1 MILDVHTHAFPDF
14 LAPKAM
20 EILSAPLGEW
30 KPVRDGT
37 LDSLQA
43 SMTEA
48 GVQQVFVANIATRPE
63 QGPAILKW
71 SQQIASD
78 RIVPLGSVHPQSPTW
93 PEELEGIAEA
103 GLPGIKLHAQFQR
116 FVVDADEMFPL
127 YAKAAQLGLFILFH
141 AGFDIAFPGD
151 ESSAPRR
158 LARVRHHVQDL
169 VMIAAHVGG
178 WQAWDE
184 VVDYLVGTDVY
195 LDTSYI
201 DQLSPEQL
209 ERILCRHSHDRI
221 LFGSDSPW
229 LSQKRCLKLV
239 RALPLA
245 LSDVERILGQNA
257 LGLHPSLLQ
266 RRATQIAKADES
278 CFLG

>member
-1 MILDVHTHAFPDF
+1 MIVDVHTHAFPDS

-20 EILSAPLGEW
+20 QVLSAPLGEW
-30 KPVRDGT
+30 KPARDGT
-37 LDSLQA
+37 LSSLQA

-48 GVQQVFVANIATRPE
+48 GVQRVFVANIATRPE
-63 QGPAILKW
+63 QAAAILDW

-78 RIVPLGSVHPQSPTW
+78 HIVPLGSVHPLSPTW
-93 PEELEGIAEA
+93 AEELEAIAEA

-116 FVVDADEMFPL
+116 FVIDADEVFPL

-158 LARVRHHVQDL
+158 LARVRHRVQDL

-184 VVDYLVGTDVY
+184 VIEDLVGTDVY

-201 DQLSPEQL
+201 EQLSPRQL
-209 ERILCRHSHDRI
+209 ESILCRHSHDRI

-229 LSQKRCLKLV
+229 LSQKCCLKFIQ
-239 RALPLA
+239 ALPLA
-245 LSDVERILGQNA
+245 ASVAERILGQNA
-257 LGLHPSLLQ
+257 LGLHPSLK
-266 RRATQIAKADES
+266 RPPTRHTATAVTLA
-278 CFLG
+278 